1 MSKTLTMDLII
12 AKCKTDRLT
21 LVKNINLWGN
31 DLREVSMISQ
41 MHNLEVVSLSV
52 NKISTLSPFKNLRH
66 LRELHLR
73 KNDIQNL
80 EELFFLC
87 DLSEL
92 RVLSLSEN
100 PIAQQENYKNTILE
114 ILPNLTKLDDKFLC
128 ENEPQ
133 IGRGSNINNS
143 MLRESRD
150 NLPSANSLERFND
163 DRRIRTNGSRDNDDH
178 RNSNNNHKLIDR
190 SDPNPTYNNHVSH
203 RNNSKEM
210 NYNTHQ
216 NKIEQSQQLEF
227 CEPEEMNPHNR
238 WSELPL
244 RNANNRREMPMRNG
258 NNRIEVHEE
267 QAVQN
272 RMGSNLGHVSDE
284 RPLKGMRKNDFEEKG
299 IMSRREGPEKH
310 NNFTKE
316 DFSRRNSNL
325 EGKDQY
331 GRDLAFRQ
339 LEQWEKPI
347 MARNSES
354 KDRQLKNRSSVGN
367 VVKPINVFQSE
378 ENKKEPVQNFGK
390 IKKNP
395 EFDEIEE
402 RMPGVRLT
410 NQKTA
415 NKILSFGE
423 NVADSGFSSDKFG
436 KTKRTEME
444 QVVVSIKT
452 LMELLDPFELEI
464 MKNECEKRM
473 KK

>member
-1 MSKTLTMDLII
+1 MSKSLTMDLIT

-31 DLREVSMISQ
+31 DLREVSLISQ

-80 EELFFLC
+80 EELFFLG

-100 PIAQQENYKNTILE
+100 PIAQQEKYLNTILE
-114 ILPNLTKLDDKFLC
+114 ILPNLTKLDEKFLC
-128 ENEPQ
+128 ENESQ
-133 IGRGSNINNS
+133 IGRVSNINNS
-143 MLRESRD
+143 ILRESRD
-150 NLPSANSLERFND
+150 NLPSSNSLERFND
-163 DRRIRTNGSRDNDDH
+163 DRRIRNNGSRDINDD
-178 RNSNNNHKLIDR
+178 RYSNNNLKLIDR
-190 SDPNPTYNNHVSH
+190 SDPNPTDNNHVSH

-210 NYNTHQ
+210 NHNNHQ
-216 NKIEQSQQLEF
+216 TRIEQSQQLEF
-227 CEPEEMNPHNR
+227 YQPEEINPHNR
-238 WSELPL
+238 LSELPV
-244 RNANNRREMPMRNG
+244 RNTNNRGEIPIRNG
-258 NNRIEVHEE
+258 NNRVEVQEE
-267 QAVQN
+267 RAVQN
-272 RMGSNLGHVSDE
+272 RRGSNLGYVSDE
-284 RPLKGMRKNDFEEKG
+284 RPLKGMRKNDFEEQR
-299 IMSRREGPEKH
+299 IMNRRDGPEKH

-316 DFSRRNSNL
+316 DFLKPNSNL
-325 EGKDQY
+325 EGRDQN
-331 GRDLAFRQ
+331 GRDLEFRQ

-347 MARNSES
+347 KARNSES
-354 KDRQLKNRSSVGN
+354 KDRQLKNRSNDAN

-402 RMPGVRLT
+402 RMPGSRLT
-410 NQKTA
+410 NLKTA

-423 NVADSGFSSDKFG
+423 NATDAGFNTDKFG
-436 KTKRTEME
+436 KTKRKEME

-464 MKNECEKRM
+464 MKTECEKRM